1 MVKTIMLINLK
12 IIPNAKQPKIVP
24 ENDGYKVYIP
34 APAVD
39 GKANACLIKFL
50 AEHFKVR
57 KSAVSLVRG
66 ETSRHKV
73 VEITGL

>member
-1 MVKTIMLINLK
+1 MRINLK
-12 IIPNAKQPKIVP
+12 IVPNAKQEKIVP

-39 GKANACLIKFL
+39 GKANAYLIKFL
-50 AEHFKVR
+50 AGHFKVR
-57 KSAVSLVRG
+57 KSAVTLVRG

-73 VEITGL
+73 VDIEGL

>member
-1 MVKTIMLINLK
+1 MRINLK
-12 IIPNAKQPKIVP
+12 VIPNAKQAKIIA
-24 ENDGYKVYIP
+24 EGDGHKVYIP

-39 GKANACLIKFL
+39 GKANAYLIKFL

-57 KSAVSLVRG
+57 KSAVTLVRG

-73 VEITGL
+73 VDIEGL

>member
-1 MVKTIMLINLK
+1 MRINLK
-12 IIPNAKQPKIVP
+12 IVPNAKQEKIVP

-39 GKANACLIKFL
+39 GKANAYLIKFL
-50 AEHFKVR
+50 AGHFKVR
-57 KSAVSLVRG
+57 KSAITLVRG

-73 VEITGL
+73 VDIEDL

>member
-1 MVKTIMLINLK
+1 MLINLK
-12 IIPNAKQPKIVP
+12 IIPNAKQAKIVS
-24 ENDGYKVYIP
+24 EGDGYKVYIP

-39 GKANACLIKFL
+39 GKANAYLVKFL

-57 KSAVSLVRG
+57 KSAVNRVRG

-73 VEITGL
+73 VEIKDL

>member
-1 MVKTIMLINLK
+1 MLINLK
-12 IIPNAKQPKIVP
+12 IVPNAKQAKIIA
-24 ENDGYKVYIP
+24 EGDSYKVYIP

-39 GKANACLIKFL
+39 GKANAYLIKFL
-50 AEHFKVR
+50 AGHFKVR
-57 KSAVSLVRG
+57 KSAVTLVRG